1 MNAVT
6 LQESLLLPGLRQ
18 FADTS
23 PVILWITDEHG
34 HCVFLSQRWIEST
47 GQSEAEALGFGW
59 LKAVHPED
67 RPLVEQAF
75 STANRQRETF
85 SIDYRLRQKDGRFRW
100 TNDSGNPRYGESGE
114 FLGFVGGVIDIH
126 ERRLAREE
134 LQSSESRFK
143 SVLGL
148 MPAGLYTVEATTGA
162 ITYFNDHAARIWGRA
177 PRLNDSEER
186 FCGSYKVYLPDGRF
200 VPRDETPMAIALR
213 EGRSFRNTEAIVERP
228 DGSRVTVLVNI
239 DPLYDDQGR
248 IVGAINVF
256 HDVTDRRLAEQ
267 ALREREEQ
275 LRTIV
280 EATPECVKIVAAD
293 GTLLQMNSS
302 GLAMVCAHDPAMVV
316 GHNIYEVIAP
326 EDRERFR
333 EFNERICSGARGTL
347 QFDIVN
353 LKGERRHMD
362 THAVPMRQPDG
373 SVAQL
378 AITRDVTRQHD
389 AAIALAQS
397 EERYRLVVES
407 QSEMVCRFRPDGE
420 ILFVNGAYARSRGR
434 TAAEMTGQNFWDF
447 IPPADHGEVR
457 NMLALLTPGSPEA
470 RVENRFETQEGTRWT
485 LWTNRAL
492 AFDAAGRPTEVQST
506 GMDISD
512 RRRAEEV
519 LREADRRKD
528 EFLAIL
534 SHELRNPLA
543 PISNFVSLLRTRGD
557 DPKVLKDA
565 LPVLERQVGHLVRLV
580 DDLLDV
586 ARINRGDVVLQK
598 RIVTMGEIVMAAA
611 EISRPLIE
619 ARGHDLVIDLA
630 ARDTT
635 LSGDPVRLAQVLAN
649 VLNNA
654 ATYTPPGGRIDLRA
668 DVENGVAAFRVRDN
682 GPGISPE
689 TARTMFELFIRGENT
704 RNHPAGF
711 GIGLAL
717 ARRLVEMHDGTI
729 DAVSAAQGSGSEFI
743 IRLPLHR
750 VHRAPSARAGIET
763 CPKGI
768 EGRTILVVDDNLD
781 AAESLAL
788 LLKALGAEAQ
798 VAGDGAQ
805 ALEIFARREPD
816 VVLLD
821 IGMPGMD
828 GYEVAREIRS
838 RHPASPVMLVALTGW
853 GQEKDRR
860 RAVEAGFDHHL
871 VKPAEIEALEK
882 ILAGR
887 S

>member
-1 MNAVT
+1 MNAAT
-6 LQESLLLPGLRQ
+6 LSDTLGLLDLRQ

-23 PVILWITDEHG
+23 PVALWVTDAHG
-34 HCVFLSQRWIEST
+34 SCVFLSRRWFEST
-47 GQSEAEALGFGW
+47 GQSESEALGFGW
-59 LKAVHPED
+59 LKAVHPDD
-67 RPLVEQAF
+67 RFLVEQSFRA
-75 STANRQRETF
+75 ANGQREAF
-85 SIDYRLRQKDGRFRW
+85 SIDYRLRQKDGHFRW
-100 TNDSGNPRYGESGE
+100 ATDAGNPRYGAGGE
-114 FLGFVGGVIDIH
+114 FHGFVGGIIDIH
-126 ERRLAREE
+126 EGRLAREK
-134 LQSSESRFK
+134 LQASETRYK
-143 SVLGL
+143 GVLGL
-148 MPAGLYTVEATTGA
+148 MPAGLYTVEAENGT
-162 ITYFNDHAARIWGRA
+162 ITYFNDQAARIWGRA
-177 PRLNDSEER
+177 PRLHDAEER
-186 FCGSYKVYLPDGRF
+186 FCGSYKVYLPDGTF
-200 VPRDETPMAIALR
+200 VPRDQTPMAIALR

-228 DGSRVTVLVNI
+228 DGSRVTALVNI
-239 DPLYDDQGR
+239 DPLLDHAGR
-248 IVGAINVF
+248 IVGAVNVF
-256 HDVTDRRLAEQ
+256 HDITDRRLAEQ
-267 ALREREEQ
+267 ALRDREEQ

-302 GLAMVCAHDPAMVV
+302 GLAMVCARQPGTLV
-316 GHNIYEVIAP
+316 GRNVYDVIAP

-333 EFNERICSGARGTL
+333 EFNERICGGERGTL

-353 LKGERRHMD
+353 LDGERRRMD

-397 EERYRLVVES
+397 EERYRQVVEN

-420 ILFVNGAYARSRGR
+420 ILFVNAAYARSLGR
-434 TAAEMTGQNFWDF
+434 TAAEMTGRRCWDF
-447 IPPADHGEVR
+447 IPQADHANVR
-457 NMLALLTPGSPEA
+457 NMLARLTPEA
-470 RVENRFETQEGTRWT
+470 REIRIENRFETQEGTRWT

-492 AFDAAGRPTEVQST
+492 AFDGTGRPTELQST
-506 GMDISD
+506 GVDITD
-512 RRRAEEV
+512 RRRAEET

-543 PISNFVSLLRTRGD
+543 PIRNFVSLLRTRGE
-557 DPKVLKDA
+557 DPRVLKEA

-586 ARINRGDVVLQK
+586 ARINRGDIVLQK
-598 RIVTMGEIVMAAA
+598 RLVTLGEIVTSAV

-619 ARGHDLVIDLA
+619 SRRHELA
-630 ARDTT
+630 INLSARDATM
-635 LSGDPVRLAQVLAN
+635 SGDPVRLAQVLAN

-654 ATYTPPGGRIDLRA
+654 ATYTPPGGRIDLTA
-668 DVENGVAAFRVRDN
+668 DVDERIVTVRVRDN
-682 GPGISPE
+682 GPGISPD
-689 TARTMFELFIRGENT
+689 TARTMFELFVRGENT

-717 ARRLVEMHDGTI
+717 ARRLLEMHHGSIESFSTG
-729 DAVSAAQGSGSEFI
+729 QGSDFV
-743 IRLPLHR
+743 IRLP
-750 VHRAPSARAGIET
+750 VHRGPSARAEARARSRGA
-763 CPKGI
+763 
-768 EGRTILVVDDNLD
+768 EGRKVLVVDDNLD

-788 LLKALGAEAQ
+788 LLNALGAETQ

-805 ALEIFARREPD
+805 ALELLARSEPD

-838 RHPASPVMLVALTGW
+838 RHKDSAVTLVALTGW
-853 GQEKDRR
+853 GQDKDRR
-860 RAVEAGFDHHL
+860 LAAEAGFDHHL
-871 VKPAEIEALEK
+871 VKPAGIEAIER
-882 ILAGR
+882 ILAQIG
-887 S
+887 